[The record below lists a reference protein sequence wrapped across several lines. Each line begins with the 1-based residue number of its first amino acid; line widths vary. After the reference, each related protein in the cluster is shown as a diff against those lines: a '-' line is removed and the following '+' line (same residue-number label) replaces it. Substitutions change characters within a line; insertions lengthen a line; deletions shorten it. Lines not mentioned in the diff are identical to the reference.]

1 MEFFRDTN
9 IDFLGKKWYFLIF
22 SLIFSV
28 AGVLSMAFWHGI
40 PLGVDFRGGTLVY
53 VKYAHT
59 PDPSAIHTEI
69 ERAGLKNARVQRY
82 GQPGNNEVLIALD
95 IQETSEQALDK
106 GKTQIIQAL
115 ESHAAAG
122 QAGPQQLQF
131 VDRREL
137 SFGEGPASPRIGRR
151 GQPALHRD
159 SSGIVDYRDKTKSG
173 VLGSIDELKSV
184 ADPAVVASLQES
196 FFVSDFGIR
205 NVEIVGPQVGQ
216 QLRKQAILATLYSL
230 GGMLIYLGF
239 RFEWIYGVAAV
250 LTVFHDTLI
259 TVGAFSLL
267 NWEISLTV
275 IAAILTLIGYSN
287 NDTIVVFD
295 RIRENIKLLRREKL
309 ADIVNKSIN
318 QTLSRT
324 ILTAGLTF
332 LTVLALFLFGG
343 EVLHGF
349 SFALV
354 IGILIGTYSSI
365 AIAAPIL
372 VAYQDWRG
380 GGARSRLP
388 CHCGRAAARR
398 SRRKKLRSESGP
410 SGVKSLTCP
419 QRQEFAEGS
428 SERAGAK
435 RMRSVSKFS

>member
-1 MEFFRDTN
+1 M
-9 IDFLGKKWYFLIF
+9 
-22 SLIFSV
+22 
-28 AGVLSMAFWHGI
+28 
-40 PLGVDFRGGTLVY
+40 
-53 VKYAHT
+53 
-59 PDPSAIHTEI
+59 
-69 ERAGLKNARVQRY
+69 
-82 GQPGNNEVLIALD
+82 IALD
-95 IQETSEQALDK
+95 IQETSEQDLRRAK
-106 GKTQIIQAL
+106 IQIKQAL
-115 ESHAAAG
+115 ESNAVAG
-122 QAGPQQLQF
+122 KQDLNNSSSIDHPNYLLEKDPLHLGSGVDANPRYTAIAQA
-131 VDRREL
+131 
-137 SFGEGPASPRIGRR
+137 
-151 GQPALHRD
+151 
-159 SSGIVDYRDKTKSG
+159 IVDYRDKTKGG

-184 ADPAVVASLQES
+184 ADPAAVASLQDN

-259 TVGAFSLL
+259 TVGIFSLL
-267 NWEISLTV
+267 DREISLTV

-295 RIRENIKLLRREKL
+295 RIRENIKLLRRDKL
-309 ADIVNKSIN
+309 SDIVNKSIN

-343 EVLHGF
+343 EVLHNF
-349 SFALV
+349 SLALV

-372 VAYQDWRG
+372 VAYQEWRG
-380 GGARSRLP
+380 ERG
-388 CHCGRAAARR
+388 
-398 SRRKKLRSESGP
+398 KKPIAMPLRPGSPAQAKEK
-410 SGVKSLTCP
+410 VK
-419 QRQEFAEGS
+419 
-428 SERAGAK
+428 
-435 RMRSVSKFS
+435 V

>member
-1 MEFFRDTN
+1 LEFFRNTN
-9 IDFLGKKWYFLIF
+9 IDFLGKKWYFLTF

-53 VKYAHT
+53 VKYSHT
-59 PDPSAIHTEI
+59 PDPSAIHNEI

-82 GQPGNNEVLIALD
+82 GQPSNNEVLIALD

-115 ESHAAAG
+115 ESHATPGKQDLNNSSSLAITNYLLEKDPLHIGSGSGSDANQRYASSA
-122 QAGPQQLQF
+122 QA
-131 VDRREL
+131 V
-137 SFGEGPASPRIGRR
+137 
-151 GQPALHRD
+151 
-159 SSGIVDYRDKTKSG
+159 VDYRDKAKGG
-173 VLGSIDELKSV
+173 VLGSIDELRGV
-184 ADPAVVASLQES
+184 AAPGVVASLQDN

-216 QLRKQAILATLYSL
+216 QLRKQAVLATLYSL

-372 VAYQDWRG
+372 VAYQEWR
-380 GGARSRLP
+380 A
-388 CHCGRAAARR
+388 GRG
-398 SRRKKLRSESGP
+398 K
-410 SGVKSLTCP
+410 KSLAMPVRT
-419 QRQEFAEGS
+419 GS
-428 SERAGAK
+428 TAQPKEKVKA
-435 RMRSVSKFS
+435 